1 MISQTA
7 EYALRAIVFLADQ
20 GEARTTQEIAAK
32 TLVPP
37 SYLSKVMQ
45 ALSRAGVV
53 RSQRGLHGG
62 FTLAKAPDELSV
74 WDVIEAVDPIQRIR
88 TCPLGL
94 KAHGSKLCPLH
105 RRLDD
110 ALALVEN
117 AFRESTLGDLLRE
130 PSKSKPLCDFPHIAP
145 PQRRGA

>member
-20 GEARTTQEIAAK
+20 GEARTTQEIAAT

-45 ALSRAGVV
+45 SLSRAHVV

-62 FTLAKAPDELSV
+62 FTLARSPDELSV

-94 KAHGSKLCPLH
+94 KSHGTKLCPLH
-105 RRLDD
+105 RRLDN

-117 AFRESTLGDLLRE
+117 AFRESTVGDLLQE
-130 PSKSKPLCDFPHIAP
+130 PTKSKPLCDFPHVA

>member
-20 GEARTTQEIAAK
+20 GEARTTQEIAAA
-32 TLVPP
+32 TRVPA

-45 ALSRAGVV
+45 SLSRARVV

-62 FTLAKAPDELSV
+62 FTLATSPNELSV

-94 KAHGSKLCPLH
+94 KAHGTKLCPLH

-117 AFRESTLGDLLRE
+117 AFRESTVTDLLQE
-130 PSKSKPLCDFPHIAP
+130 PTKSKPLCDFPHLAGE
-145 PQRRGA
+145 RRGA

>member
-7 EYALRAIVFLADQ
+7 EYALRAIVYLADQ
-20 GEARTTQEIAAK
+20 GEARTTQEIAKA
-32 TLVPP
+32 TLVPA

-45 ALSRAGVV
+45 ALSRGQVV

-74 WDVIEAVDPIQRIR
+74 WDVVEAVDPIQRIR

-94 KAHGSKLCPLH
+94 KAHVKLCPLH

-117 AFRESTLGDLLRE
+117 AFRESTVGDLLRE
-130 PSKSKPLCDFPHIAP
+130 PSASKPLCDFPHLVTK
-145 PQRRGA
+145 RRGA

>member
-7 EYALRAIVFLADQ
+7 EYALRAIVYLADQ
-20 GEARTTQEIAAK
+20 GEARTTQEIAKA
-32 TLVPP
+32 TLVPS

-45 ALSRAGVV
+45 SLSRAQVV

-94 KAHGSKLCPLH
+94 KGHVKLCPLH

-117 AFRESTLGDLLRE
+117 AFRESTVGDLLRE
-130 PSKSKPLCDFPHIAP
+130 PTKSKPLCDFPHVA

>member
-20 GEARTTQEIAAK
+20 GAARTTQEIAAA
-32 TLVPP
+32 THVPA

-45 ALSRAGVV
+45 SLSRARVV

-62 FTLAKAPDELSV
+62 FTLARSPEELSV
-74 WDVIEAVDPIQRIR
+74 WDVIDAVDPIQRIR

-94 KAHGSKLCPLH
+94 KSHGVKLCPLH

-110 ALALVEN
+110 ALALVES
-117 AFRESTLGDLLRE
+117 AFRESTVADLLQE
-130 PSKSKPLCDFPHIAP
+130 PTKSKPLCDFPHLAS
-145 PQRRGA
+145 QRRGA

>member
-20 GEARTTQEIAAK
+20 GDARTTQEIAAA

-45 ALSRAGVV
+45 ALSRAEVV

-62 FTLAKAPDELSV
+62 FTLARSPDELSV

-94 KAHGSKLCPLH
+94 KAHGTRLCPLH

-110 ALALVEN
+110 ALALVEH
-117 AFRESTLGDLLRE
+117 AFRESSLGDLLRE
-130 PSKSKPLCDFPHIAP
+130 PSKSKPLCDFPHVA

>member
-7 EYALRAIVFLADQ
+7 EYALRAIVYLADQ
-20 GEARTTQEIAAK
+20 GEARTTQEIAK
-32 TLVPP
+32 STLVPP

-45 ALSRAGVV
+45 ALGRAGVV

-62 FTLAKAPDELSV
+62 FTLAKGPDELSV

-94 KAHGSKLCPLH
+94 KAHGTKLCPLH

-117 AFRESTLGDLLRE
+117 AFRESTVADLLRE
-130 PSKSKPLCDFPHIAP
+130 PATSKPLCDFPNLAP
-145 PQRRGA
+145 RRRGA

>member
-7 EYALRAIVFLADQ
+7 EYALRAIVFLADA
-20 GEARTTQEIAAK
+20 GEARTTQEIAAA
-32 TLVPP
+32 TRVPS

-45 ALSRAGVV
+45 ALSRARVV

-62 FTLAKAPDELSV
+62 FTLATPPSALSV

-94 KAHGSKLCPLH
+94 KEHGSRLCPLH
-105 RRLDD
+105 KRLDD

-117 AFRESTLGDLLRE
+117 AFRESTVSDLLQE
-130 PSKSKPLCDFPHIAP
+130 PSKSKPLCDFPHAA

>member
-7 EYALRAIVFLADQ
+7 EYALRAIVFLADH
-20 GEARTTQEIAAK
+20 GEARTTQEIAAA

-45 ALSRAGVV
+45 ALSRARVV

-62 FTLAKAPDELSV
+62 FTLARAPDEMSV
-74 WDVIEAVDPIQRIR
+74 WDVIQVVDPIQRIQS
-88 TCPLGL
+88 CPLGL
-94 KAHGSKLCPLH
+94 KAHGRKLCPLH

-117 AFRESTLGDLLRE
+117 AFRESTVGDLLRE
-130 PSKSKPLCDFPHIAP
+130 PTKSKPLCDFPHAA

>member
-7 EYALRAIVFLADQ
+7 EYALRAIVYLADQ
-20 GEARTTQEIAAK
+20 GEARTTQEIAKA

-45 ALSRAGVV
+45 SLSRAQVV

-62 FTLAKAPDELSV
+62 FTLAKAPDELTV
-74 WDVIEAVDPIQRIR
+74 WDVMEAVDPIQRIR

-94 KAHGSKLCPLH
+94 KAHVKLCPLH

-117 AFRESTLGDLLRE
+117 AFRESTVGDLLRE
-130 PSKSKPLCDFPHIAP
+130 PTTSKPLCDFPHPA

>member
-7 EYALRAIVFLADQ
+7 EYALRAIVFLAGQ
-20 GEARTTQEIAAK
+20 GEACTTQEIAAA

-62 FTLAKAPDELSV
+62 FTLVKSPDAVSV
-74 WDVIEAVDPIQRIR
+74 WDVLEAVDPIQRIR

-94 KAHGSKLCPLH
+94 KSHGVRLCPLH
-105 RRLDD
+105 KRLDD

-117 AFRESTLGDLLRE
+117 AFRESTVGDLLRE
-130 PSKSKPLCDFPHIAP
+130 PSQSKPLCDFPNLA

>member
-20 GEARTTQEIAAK
+20 GEARTAQEIAAA

-45 ALSRAGVV
+45 ALSRAHLV

-62 FTLAKAPDELSV
+62 FTLAKSADELSV
-74 WDVIEAVDPIQRIR
+74 WDVVQSVDPIQRIR
-88 TCPLGL
+88 TCPLGI
-94 KAHGSKLCPLH
+94 KAHGTKLCPLH

-117 AFRESTLGDLLRE
+117 AFRESTVGDLLRE
-130 PSKSKPLCDFPHIAP
+130 PGKSAPLCDFPHLV

>member
-20 GEARTTQEIAAK
+20 GEARTTQEIAAT

-62 FTLAKAPDELSV
+62 FTLAKSPDELSV

-94 KAHGSKLCPLH
+94 KAHGTKLCPLH

-117 AFRESTLGDLLRE
+117 AFRESTVGDLLRE
-130 PSKSKPLCDFPHIAP
+130 PTKSKPLCDFPHLV

>member
-20 GEARTTQEIAAK
+20 AEPRTTHQIAAA
-32 TLVPP
+32 TRVPP

-45 ALSRAGVV
+45 ALSRARVV
-53 RSQRGLHGG
+53 HSQRGLHGG
-62 FTLAKAPDELSV
+62 FRLVKPPAELSV

-94 KAHGSKLCPLH
+94 KAHGTRLCPLH
-105 RRLDD
+105 KRLDD

-117 AFRESTLGDLLRE
+117 AFRESTVADLLQE
-130 PSKSKPLCDFPHIAP
+130 PTKSKPLCDFPHLA

>member
-7 EYALRAIVFLADQ
+7 EYALRAVVYLADQ
-20 GEARTTQEIAAK
+20 GGARTTQEIAK
-32 TLVPP
+32 STLVPA

-45 ALSRAGVV
+45 ALSRAQVV

-62 FTLAKAPDELSV
+62 FTLAKAPDVLSV
-74 WDVIEAVDPIQRIR
+74 WDVIEAVDPLQRIR

-94 KAHGSKLCPLH
+94 KAHGAKLCPLH

-117 AFRESTLGDLLRE
+117 AFRESTVSDLLQE
-130 PSKSKPLCDFPHIAP
+130 PTKSKPLCDFPHLA

>member
-7 EYALRAIVFLADQ
+7 EYALRAIVYLADQ
-20 GEARTTQEIAAK
+20 GEARTTQEIAAA
-32 TLVPP
+32 TLVPA

-45 ALSRAGVV
+45 ALSRARVV

-62 FTLAKAPDELSV
+62 FTLAKEPDELSV

-94 KAHGSKLCPLH
+94 KAHGAKLCPLH

-110 ALALVEN
+110 ALALVES
-117 AFRESTLGDLLRE
+117 AFRESTVGDLLRE
-130 PSKSKPLCDFPHIAP
+130 PSKSKPLCEV
-145 PQRRGA
+145 PQRSLQ